1 MASSCIVPVVKLEN
15 VRKHPNA
22 DKLDLADVLGYQ
34 VAIAKDKHKSG
45 DVVIYF
51 PADTIISS
59 KWAEKFGVRDFL
71 RGKDKDRVGKIKLRG
86 EPSFGL
92 VVDVPDELDCNVGDN
107 VAEYFEAKKYEPP
120 INPHQADMAKY
131 DSDIDPYFQKYTD
144 IENGLIYIDVFK
156 QGEEIVA
163 NEKIHGSN
171 CRVGCVHEN
180 IVAGSHTTRRK
191 YPQVDGVDCSVDDE
205 QIRRSIYWYPWSIE
219 SVRNMISDLSKEFIE
234 IILYGEVYGRSIQ
247 SLDYGIPKGQG
258 LGFRAF
264 DLLLNDKYVDYDRF
278 CSLCDQYGVE
288 RVPEI
293 YRGPFDIN
301 KIKEIA
307 DGNSLISEA
316 NHIREGV
323 VVKPVK
329 ERTDPKIGRAILK
342 YIGTEYSLSKKS
354 DYKDV

>member
-1 MASSCIVPVVKLEN
+1 MASSCIVPIVKLEN

-34 VAIAKDKHKSG
+34 VAIAKDKYKTG
-45 DVVIYF
+45 DVVVYF
-51 PADTIISS
+51 PADTILPSE
-59 KWAEKFGVRDFL
+59 WAEKFGVKGFL
-71 RGKDKDRVGKIKLRG
+71 RGKEQDRVGKIKLRG

-92 VVDVPDELDCNVGDN
+92 VVDVPSGLDCEVGDN
-107 VAEYFEAKKYEPP
+107 AADYFDCSKYEPP
-120 INPHQADMAKY
+120 INPHQSDMAKY
-131 DSDIDPYFQKYTD
+131 DIDIDSFFQKYTD
-144 IENGLIYIDVFK
+144 IENGRIYTQVFGNEDV
-156 QGEEIVA
+156 VA
-163 NEKIHGSN
+163 TEKLHGTNARIGSIN
-171 CRVGCVHEN
+171 GH

-191 YPQVDGVDCSVDDE
+191 YPQVDGVDCSSTSDE
-205 QIRRSIYWYPWSIE
+205 VRRSIYWYPYSID
-219 SVRNMISDLSKEFIE
+219 SVRTMIDELSKQYNIV
-234 IILYGEVYGRSIQ
+234 ILYGEVYGRSVQ

-264 DLLLNDKYVDYDRF
+264 DLLLDDKYIDYDEF
-278 CSLCDQYGVE
+278 VSLCDRYGVD

-293 YRGPFDIN
+293 YRGLFDMD

-307 DGNSLISEA
+307 DGNSLISGA
-316 NHIREGV
+316 YHIREGV

-342 YIGTEYSLSKKS
+342 YIGTEYELSKKS